1 LNNNLP
7 RDACDNGFI
16 RLVSGRFFKKGTPV
30 KGTLILMLLLSIKTH
45 VAIARV
51 PLGHLLDLLG
61 HFCAVVGLSCL
72 PVAFSVPIQANPV
85 QANQELIV
93 PLSYAPTSLAIM
105 DEIEDMYRVRLQK
118 VRARFGRFGAD
129 ELRLPLQRNRI
140 GVFVPSVNSS
150 VLRSKDNAKRFLN
163 YMDSHPE
170 ITTVVLVTNNKS
182 MTYLPS
188 EALPKLL
195 KVEDTS
201 SVDPYSDHRDGNV
214 LVWLSEKLREAGKEV
229 IYWPEWGAGT
239 RVAFGVRSA
248 RDPSR
253 FPGFVRNRYLG
264 RVGPDPLNWAM
275 LVHKGL
281 YQAYQ
286 QPGYP
291 QELLMRLKGGGYLDI
306 DRYDMIWGHL
316 NIIKP
321 SVREGFMD
329 YIEEHIAASPDAIM
343 LDDHFFVLIRLLE
356 EGKLDELQIIA
367 DFSGKPVSSLS
378 ALSPIQRRRLAS
390 GILQTVLAELLMDIA
405 TRLQASEGVKLM
417 ISTAGQADLVG
428 KVIGQWTGGTI
439 VPQRYHHKTW
449 TGFTRHMKRQLHRN
463 WKQVCSR
470 QVATA
475 YDHRVAPVLRV
486 AAFFDTLCGQK
497 PFQIFQFSLP
507 DSEWSSYGGRR
518 P

>member
-1 LNNNLP
+1 M
-7 RDACDNGFI
+7 
-16 RLVSGRFFKKGTPV
+16 

-45 VAIARV
+45 VAITWV
-51 PLGHLLDLLG
+51 PLGHLLG
-61 HFCAVVGLSCL
+61 HFCAVAGLSCL
-72 PVAFSVPIQANPV
+72 PVTFSVLVEANPV
-85 QANQELIV
+85 EANQELI
-93 PLSYAPTSLAIM
+93 LRSSYAPPSVAIM
-105 DEIEDMYRVRLQK
+105 REVEDMYRLRLQK
-118 VRARFGRFGAD
+118 VRARFVRFGAD

-150 VLRSKDNAKRFLN
+150 VLKSKDNAKRFLN

-170 ITTVVLVTNNKS
+170 ITTAVLVTNNKS

-188 EALPKLL
+188 EALPELL
-195 KVEDTS
+195 KVEEPS
-201 SVDPYSDHRDGNV
+201 SLDPYSDHRDGNV
-214 LVWLSEKLREAGKEV
+214 LLWLSKKLREAGKEV
-229 IYWPEWGAGT
+229 IYWSEWGAGT
-239 RVAFGVRSA
+239 RVAFGVRFA
-248 RDPSR
+248 REPSR
-253 FPGFVRNRYLG
+253 FPGFVRHRARG
-264 RVGPDPLNWAM
+264 RVGTDPLHRAM

-306 DRYDMIWGHL
+306 DRYDMIWGNL

-321 SVREGFMD
+321 AVREGFMA
-329 YIEEHIAASPDAIM
+329 YMEEHIAAAPDAIM
-343 LDDHFFVLIRLLE
+343 LDDHLFVLLRLLE

-405 TRLQASEGVKLM
+405 TRLQASESVKLM
-417 ISTAGQADLVG
+417 ISTAGQADVVG

-439 VPQRYHHKTW
+439 VPQRYHHKNW
-449 TGFTRHMKRQLHRN
+449 TGFTRYMQGKLRHNK
-463 WKQVCSR
+463 KQVCSP

-475 YDHRVAPVLRV
+475 YYHSVAPVLRV
-486 AAFFDTLCGQK
+486 AAFLETLCGQK

-507 DSEWSSYGGRR
+507 DSEWSSYERR
-518 P
+518 RL